1 MVIRIEANRKRGRG
15 FQIHLMDGPLDT
27 LFDEAAADLHSAIAC
42 AGELLELL
50 NREQGT
56 SLKLEDVL
64 LIEGGGLEERARE
77 DVNAARM
84 LEDIRSKK
92 FTLSTPAIAD
102 MKQIVIDGEEE
113 YLLSGRGVV
122 LTLLFC
128 WRDDKNQKA
137 REGLRRYCE
146 YICGHGRKGGATRA
160 LLELD
165 GLEPEEATAWIKR
178 TYARHVQDDAAL
190 IGYVMNQ

>member
-1 MVIRIEANRKRGRG
+1 MVIRIEANRKQGRG
-15 FQIHLMDGPLDT
+15 FQIHLMDGPLDK
-27 LFDEAAADLHSAIAC
+27 LFDETALDLHSAIAC

-50 NREQGT
+50 NRELGT
-56 SLKLEDVL
+56 AHKLEDVL
-64 LIEGGGLEERARE
+64 VIAGDGLEERARG
-77 DVNAARM
+77 DINAARM
-84 LEDIRSKK
+84 LEDIRSKQ
-92 FTLSTPAIAD
+92 FALSLPAMAD
-102 MKQIVIDGEEE
+102 MKKTVIDGEEQ

-146 YICGHGRKGGATRA
+146 YICAHGRKGGATGA

-165 GLEPEEATAWIKR
+165 GLELEEATAWIKR

-190 IGYVMNQ
+190 IGYVMRQ

>member
-1 MVIRIEANRKRGRG
+1 MVIRIEANRRQGRG
-15 FQIHLMDGPLDT
+15 FQIHLMDGLLDK
-27 LFDEAAADLHSAIAC
+27 LFDEEAADLHTAIAC
-42 AGELLELL
+42 AGELL

-56 SLKLEDVL
+56 ALKLEDVL
-64 LIEGGGLEERARE
+64 SIAGDGLEERARE
-77 DVNAARM
+77 DVNAARI

-92 FTLSTPAIAD
+92 FALSLPAKAD
-102 MKQIVIDGEEE
+102 MKKAVVDGEET

-146 YICGHGRKGGATRA
+146 YICSHGRKGGATGT

-165 GLEPEEATAWIKR
+165 GLELEEAAAWIKR
-178 TYARHVQDDAAL
+178 TYAQHVQDDTAL